1 MSTAIRADVAV
12 VGAGPAG
19 MAAALAA
26 ADLGSRV
33 VLVDASPAMGGQIY
47 RPPASGAAMDG
58 PRAGTGKMPR
68 RLRRAA
74 SHRGIHHLPGTTV
87 WQATGPDEPVES
99 GAHGAVGAS
108 GAHDTDEPNRVYRAG
123 GADGADGTDQ
133 GGPEFTLWLAD
144 AAGRAPAA
152 NAGPDLLRARAVV
165 IATGATELTVPFP
178 GWDLPGVT
186 TAGAAQALLKA
197 HSVVAGHRVLVAG
210 SGPLLLPAAAGLA
223 AAGVRVLAVL
233 EANAAVPTVARAAA
247 LAPFTEKMRE
257 AAGYVKVLAR
267 HRVPVLTGRA
277 VTACHGGERV
287 QRATVTRLTR
297 DWHPVPGGERE
308 VAVDAVHASF
318 GFCPALELPRLLGC
332 ADVPQP
338 GRPASAVWHDD
349 DQGTSVP
356 GVFAAGETTG
366 VAGAEVAELEGYVA
380 GASAARFTGQVSEAT
395 HRRRTSPV
403 RAGLVRARRFANLL
417 DGLYPLRPG
426 WLDWPQP
433 DTVVCRCEEVPWSAI
448 GSAVADGAQDVR
460 SLRSVTRCGMGYC
473 QGRVCGPVLQ
483 QAVASA
489 TRRSASEVGDLQSR
503 PIMAPTALG
512 VIAASPG
519 SPAAGGA
526 PPGGPAADHSLG
538 R

>member
-26 ADLGSRV
+26 ADLGCRV

-74 SHRGIHHLPGTTV
+74 SHQGIHHLPGTTV
-87 WQATGPDEPVES
+87 WQATAPGEGEEPS
-99 GAHGAVGAS
+99 
-108 GAHDTDEPNRVYRAG
+108 
-123 GADGADGTDQ
+123 
-133 GGPEFTLWLAD
+133 EFVLWLAD

-152 NAGPDLLRARAVV
+152 NAGPDLLRARALV

-197 HSVVAGHRVLVAG
+197 HGVVTGHRVLVAG

-233 EANAAVPTVARAAA
+233 EANAAVPTAARAAA
-247 LAPFTEKMRE
+247 LVPFTEKMRE
-257 AAGYVKVLAR
+257 AAGYAKLLAR

-277 VTACHGGERV
+277 VTAGHGGERV
-287 QRATVTRLTR
+287 QRATITRLTR
-297 DWHPVPGGERE
+297 DWHPVPGSARE

-318 GFCPALELPRLLGC
+318 GFCPALELSRLLGC

-380 GASAARFTGQVSEAT
+380 GASAATYAGRLDGQISEAT
-395 HRRRTSPV
+395 HRRRTSRV

-448 GSAVADGAQDVR
+448 GSAIADGARDVR
-460 SLRSVTRCGMGYC
+460 SVKSVTRCGMGYC

-489 TRRSASEVGDLQSR
+489 TRRSVSEVGDLQSR

-519 SPAAGGA
+519 SPASGGSASGGSASSGA
-526 PPGGPAADHSLG
+526 PSGGPAADHSLG